1 MVEVGPNSIKNEG
14 RLGVQRPAPR
24 SGADP
29 TLILGSGES
38 SQGMGLPDPI
48 DPKSPTRSV
57 PVVQSENAHVL
68 PPGMKLGAVRV
79 GKKIGAGNMGI
90 VYLGHHESLD
100 RPVVVKTLS
109 PQRLLGNGSAEV
121 IARFYEEARSVARL
135 SHQNIAQIFDVGRHK
150 GFHYLIMEYVDGCS
164 LGDYLKSKVLSLEE
178 KVCLVL
184 GIASGLRAAHK
195 CGVVHRD
202 IKPDNIMI
210 NQEGQ
215 AKIVDF
221 GLAKRHGSA
230 GLTSDQTVLGT
241 PYFMA
246 PEQCDGRDVD
256 GRSDLYALG
265 VTAFW
270 MFSGEYPFN
279 GKHPVQ
285 VIMARLRQPA
295 PLIQKINPHIP
306 PSLARIINRLLLA
319 DPKERF
325 QNAKDLI
332 HELSTLTL
340 GEQGSNSGSAGKIAF
355 PAVERSNSS
364 SKSHALQDS
373 KNWPWLLAAGSGLIL
388 LVSLI
393 GFVVVRNKIR
403 DARDRG
409 ASQAEERMKTLEAGE
424 NKGEGKEQEVAQ
436 KNPTAKKSSEH
447 SAKKDWPLPSEA
459 QNRLLKKLAQVM
471 DEATKF
477 SQTTP
482 FLRGERG
489 ERGKSGKSG
498 KKGKKGRNRRFMGEA
513 AKKVRRLGENLGST
527 LGEFYAVSKVEER
540 GAFDEWT
547 QSAFRFGQGQWSF
560 GSYSEFQKVFSLEG
574 SLRPRALSFGE
585 DGLRPTRKR
594 SIVTFNLKP
603 EHESFDSARFQ
614 FSLTDDESSRHDFL
628 VSFYHCGQSVVF
640 TKSGYAIFPGD
651 HSETE
656 KGGMNRSSI
665 LSSALRR
672 GIPRGQ
678 RVLSYQAGEKLTIFI
693 HQRED
698 GSEWIVKD
706 SNSVQ
711 RFFIPSQSKS
721 KGLQLKVGY
730 STRFLSLELGEKT
743 VGHP

>member
-1 MVEVGPNSIKNEG
+1 
-14 RLGVQRPAPR
+14 
-24 SGADP
+24 
-29 TLILGSGES
+29 
-38 SQGMGLPDPI
+38 MGLPDPI

-57 PVVQSENAHVL
+57 PVVQSESTHVL

-79 GKKIGAGNMGI
+79 GKKLGAGNMGI

-178 KVCLVL
+178 KVCLIL

-246 PEQCDGRDVD
+246 PEQCDGRDID
-256 GRSDLYALG
+256 GRADLYALG

-270 MFSGEYPFN
+270 MFTGEYPFN

-319 DPKERF
+319 DPKERY

-340 GEQGSNSGSAGKIAF
+340 GEQGSSSGSGSAGKLAF
-355 PAVERSNSS
+355 PAVERSSSS
-364 SKSHALQDS
+364 SKSHALHDS

-409 ASQAEERMKTLEAGE
+409 ASQAEERMKNLEAGE
-424 NKGEGKEQEVAQ
+424 NGGEGKAQDVAQ
-436 KNPTAKKSSEH
+436 KNPKKQGAEN
-447 SAKKDWPLPSEA
+447 SANKDWPLPSEA
-459 QNRLLKKLAQVM
+459 QSRLLKKLAQGIE
-471 DEATKF
+471 EAAKF
-477 SQTTP
+477 SQSTP
-482 FLRGERG
+482 FIRGERG
-489 ERGKSGKSG
+489 DRGKGGKNG
-498 KKGKKGRNRRFMGEA
+498 KLGRKRRFNGEN
-513 AKKVRRLGENLGST
+513 AKKVRRLGERLGST

-540 GAFDEWT
+540 GAFEEWT
-547 QSAFRFGQGQWSF
+547 QSAFRFGQKQWSF
-560 GSYSEFQKVFSLEG
+560 GSYSEFQKVFSLG
-574 SLRPRALSFGE
+574 DNLRPRALSFGA
-585 DGLRPTRKR
+585 DGLKPTRKR
-594 SIVTFNLKP
+594 SMVSFQLKP
-603 EHESFDSARFQ
+603 EHEAFDSARFQ
-614 FSLTDDESSRHDFL
+614 FSLTDDEASRHDFL
-628 VSFYHCGQSVVF
+628 ASFYHSGHSVVF
-640 TKSGYAIFPGD
+640 TKSGYVIFPGD
-651 HSETE
+651 HTENE
-656 KGGMNRSSI
+656 KGSVNRSSI
-665 LSSALRR
+665 LASALRR
-672 GIPRGQ
+672 GIPRAQ

-698 GSEWIVKD
+698 GAEWIVKD

-711 RFFIPSQSKS
+711 RFFIPSRAKG
-721 KGLQLKVGY
+721 KGLQVKVGY